1 MLHISLSPNVEKD
14 DIALCWRTL
23 FSPFK
28 WNSGGDTQALQV
40 ALSDYFDR
48 APVYLTNSG
57 RSALFCILKGCNV
70 SKGDE
75 VIVQSFSCNAVVNPI
90 LWVGAKP
97 VYADI
102 HASSYNFNI
111 NSVKQKIT
119 KNTKAIIVQHSF
131 GISSPISDLRNLCD
145 AYKIILIEDC
155 AHALGMTYQGK
166 KAGTIGDV
174 ALLSF
179 GRDKVISC
187 VYGGAVVAHKY
198 SEQIQAVYKTYKKP
212 RTVWTL
218 QQLIHPLVTTWL
230 LRMYSFGGSKALW
243 LLQRLSVLSKA
254 VSKQERVGQCP
265 SYFPAQLPNGLA
277 ILALHQF
284 AKLEKFN
291 NHRKQLAGLYENALK
306 NAQSVTL
313 PKALDGS
320 IFLRYPIQHK
330 NAQQILRKGYKRKFI
345 LGDWYRNVIDPRGTN
360 MKIMQYAKGDTP
372 VAEAVARDTMNL
384 PTNIKTTKQD
394 AQNIVQFIIEN
405 S

>member
-1 MLHISLSPNVEKD
+1 M
-14 DIALCWRTL
+14 
-23 FSPFK
+23 
-28 WNSGGDTQALQV
+28 
-40 ALSDYFDR
+40 
-48 APVYLTNSG
+48 
-57 RSALFCILKGCNV
+57 
-70 SKGDE
+70 
-75 VIVQSFSCNAVVNPI
+75 NPI
-90 LWVGAKP
+90 LWVGATP

-111 NSVKQKIT
+111 NSVKQRIT

-131 GISSPISDLRNLCD
+131 GISSPISDLRSLCD

-187 VYGGAVVAHKY
+187 VYGGAVVANKY
-198 SEQIQAVYKTYKKP
+198 SEQIQAVHNTYKKP
-212 RTVWTL
+212 STLWTF
-218 QQLIHPLVTTWL
+218 QQLIHPLVTTRL
-230 LRMYSFGGSKALW
+230 LRAYSFGGSKALW

-254 VSKQERVGQCP
+254 VSKQERVGQRP

-284 AKLEKFN
+284 SKLEKFN
-291 NHRKQLAGLYENALK
+291 NHRKKLATVYENALK
-306 NAQSVTL
+306 NVQTVTL
-313 PKALDGS
+313 PKVLSGS
-320 IFLRYPIQHK
+320 IFLRYPIQHN
-330 NAQQILRKGYKRKFI
+330 NAQQVLRKGYKNKLI

-360 MKIMQYAKGDTP
+360 MKIMRYTKGDTP
-372 VAEAVARDTMNL
+372 VAEAVAQNTINL
-384 PTNIKTTKQD
+384 PTNIKTTQQD
-394 AQNIVQFIIEN
+394 AQNIAQFIIDN

>member
-14 DIALCWRTL
+14 DIALTRRTL

-28 WNSGGDTQALQV
+28 WKNGRALQELRV
-40 ALSDYFDR
+40 ALSDYFNQ

-57 RSALFCILKGCNV
+57 RSALFCILKGCNI

-90 LWVGAKP
+90 LWVGATP
-97 VYADI
+97 IYADI

-111 NSVKQKIT
+111 NSVKQRIT
-119 KNTKAIIVQHSF
+119 KKTKAIIVQHSF
-131 GISSPISDLRNLCD
+131 GISSPISDLRSLCD
-145 AYKIILIEDC
+145 AYKIVLIEDC

-187 VYGGAVVAHKY
+187 VYGGAIVANKY
-198 SEQIQAVYKTYKKP
+198 SDQIRAVHNTYKKP
-212 RTVWTL
+212 STAWTL
-218 QQLIHPLVTTWL
+218 QQLVHPLITSAL
-230 LRMYSFGGSKALW
+230 LRVYSFGGSKALW
-243 LLQRLSVLSKA
+243 VLQRLSVLSKA
-254 VSKQERVGQCP
+254 VSKQERVGKCP
-265 SYFPAQLPNGLA
+265 SYFPAQLPNALA
-277 ILALHQF
+277 VLALHQF
-284 AKLEKFN
+284 SKLDRFN
-291 NHRKQLAGLYENALK
+291 NHRKELAALYESSLK
-306 NAQSVTL
+306 NVQGVVL
-313 PKALDGS
+313 PKALPGS
-320 IFLRYPIQHK
+320 IFLRYPIQHT
-330 NAQQILRKGYKRKFI
+330 NAQHILRAGYKRKFI

-360 MKIMQYAKGDTP
+360 MKTMQYTKGETL
-372 VAEAVARDTMNL
+372 VAEAVAQNTVNL

-394 AQNIVQFIIEN
+394 AQNIINFLIKN